1 MQGCPLAFTLLDE
14 GRGTVGRKHLHT
26 LRRASLRGQEERG
39 PALVVPDIQIHQRFR
54 QRLQGFTVTVV
65 GLWATDNQ
73 LMTVL
78 FLLCSGTQGSSKYTV
93 SALFPDNSPAA
104 SQ

>member
-1 MQGCPLAFTLLDE
+1 M
-14 GRGTVGRKHLHT
+14 GREHLHT
-26 LRRASLRGQEERG
+26 LRRASLRGQEECG

-73 LMTVL
+73 LMTIL
-78 FLLCSGTQGSSKYTV
+78 FLLCSGTRELQVHTV
-93 SALFPDNSPAA
+93 SALFPDNPPAA